1 MPERYSVMPL
11 WAWILGA
18 LLVIGLI
25 LVTTRVVR
33 VQYELG
39 EVQAKF
45 ERADKEAE
53 RAAARGAEF
62 DKRVNELEAANEDA
76 QTKLDQANSENVELK
91 SKLSSELEAAKTQRA
106 DVQAKLDQANSEI
119 APLKSKLGSAQSE
132 LQEKQA
138 RIEALQNELTDTKR
152 AADEAKAD
160 AAKAKE
166 QSNAIQGKLDQAN
179 AETVGVTYYYK
190 QNVYDASDNAIGE
203 VSDVLLDKDG
213 HVTAMILVGGF
224 LGLGTKYVSVPFNA
238 LRVTEKDGKRYL
250 VVDTTTDALMNAPGY
265 QYDKTKGQWVPE
277 TR

>member
-11 WAWILGA
+11 WAGILGA

-25 LVTTRVVR
+25 LVTTRAVR

-45 ERADKEAE
+45 ERAEKEAE
-53 RAAARGAEF
+53 RAAASGAEF
-62 DKRVNELEAANEDA
+62 DRRVNELEAAYEDV
-76 QTKLDQANSENVELK
+76 QTKLDQANSETVELK
-91 SKLSSELEAAKTQRA
+91 GKLSSELEATKTQRA

-119 APLKSKLGSAQSE
+119 AQLKSKLGSAQSE

-152 AADEAKAD
+152 ASDEAKAD

-179 AETVGVTYYYK
+179 AETVGVTDYYK
-190 QNVYDASDNAIGE
+190 QNVYDTSDNSIGE
-203 VSDVLLDKDG
+203 VVDVLLDDDR
-213 HVTAMILVGGF
+213 VAAVIVSVGGF

-250 VVDTTTDALMNAPGY
+250 VMNTTKEALMNAPGY
-265 QYDKTKGQWVPE
+265 QYDKTKGQWVP
-277 TR
+277 

>member
-1 MPERYSVMPL
+1 MPL

-25 LVTTRVVR
+25 LVTTRAVR

-45 ERADKEAE
+45 ERAEKEAE
-53 RAAARGAEF
+53 RAAASGAEF
-62 DKRVNELEAANEDA
+62 DRRVNELEAAYEDV

-91 SKLSSELEAAKTQRA
+91 NKLSSELEATKTQRA
-106 DVQAKLDQANSEI
+106 DVQAKLDQANLEI
-119 APLKSKLGSAQSE
+119 AQLKSKLRPAQSE

-152 AADEAKAD
+152 ASDEAKAD

-179 AETVGVTYYYK
+179 AETVGVTDYYK
-190 QNVYDASDNAIGE
+190 QNVYDTSDNSIGE
-203 VSDVLLDKDG
+203 VSDVLLDDDR
-213 HVTAMILVGGF
+213 VAAVIVSVGGF

-238 LRVTEKDGKRYL
+238 LRVTEKDDGKRYL
-250 VVDTTTDALMNAPGY
+250 VMNTTKEALMNAPGY

-277 TR
+277 PR